1 MDRLRHFAAHSSMK
15 PFVSMERPGARR
27 TALKSRS
34 AGPRAWFAALL
45 FFGLIAVIGYFIY
58 LLVR

>member
-1 MDRLRHFAAHSSMK
+1 MK